1 MAEDRVPIRCP
12 DPDQQGEAVQ
22 QVAAEVSRVLTT
34 NEELIYIAL
43 QNRMSLSI
51 RPDSVVATNNRVI
64 FYRPRILG
72 QASFQD
78 LLWQDVQNAEVS
90 QGMLSSEFVVQTV
103 NGEWISLG
111 ELDKEQAKRLYGYCQ
126 QMEQEWR
133 EKRRVREMEEDRARS
148 GGVVIGPLAG
158 GASPHA
164 GQPDPVESL
173 ARAKAMLD
181 QGLISETE
189 YDTLKARIL
198 SEM

>member
-1 MAEDRVPIRCP
+1 MAADSVPIRCP
-12 DPDQQGEAVQ
+12 DPDQQSEAVQ
-22 QVAAEVSRVLTT
+22 QVAAEVSRILTAS
-34 NEELIYIAL
+34 EEILYVAL
-43 QNRMSLSI
+43 QNRMSLSM
-51 RPDSVVATNNRVI
+51 RPDSVVATINRVI

-90 QGMLSSEFVVQTV
+90 QGMLSSQFAVQSV
-103 NGEWISLG
+103 DGERISLG

-148 GGVVIGPLAG
+148 GGLVLGPLAAG
-158 GASPHA
+158 SASA
-164 GQPDPVESL
+164 ERPDPVENL

-181 QGLISETE
+181 QGLISEAE
-189 YDTLKARIL
+189 YETLKARIL